1 MRLVTMHRMHEI
13 RLRFAV
19 QVDYQPSRCY
29 GRHEEGLTLSIPARP
44 QGLAVILTA
53 LLTCLLAGASVAHAK
68 DAAVVSQLKGVQPPA
83 EGLELEVV
91 GGDRFLLLANG
102 TGKEVTVMGYDDEP
116 YLRFLP
122 SRVVEVNT
130 RAPSKY
136 ANEDRYALRPV
147 PASADSK
154 APPRWQEVS
163 RNGRYRW
170 FDHRTHLMEKGT
182 PPQVKDESKR
192 TKIFDWNV
200 PLTIG
205 GQQARALGT
214 LEWVPAS
221 SSGTSPLL
229 FVGLG
234 ALALLIV
241 GAGLVLM
248 RRRRAGR
255 PAATGGPKPAE
266 EAW

>member
-1 MRLVTMHRMHEI
+1 MKGASAVVSGA
-13 RLRFAV
+13 RLRGSFV
-19 QVDYQPSRCY
+19 
-29 GRHEEGLTLSIPARP
+29 LF
-44 QGLAVILTA
+44 A
-53 LLTCLLAGASVAHAK
+53 LLAWCAAVGAAPAAAK
-68 DAAVVSQLKGVQPPA
+68 DAQVVSELQGVQPPA
-83 EGLELEVV
+83 EGLEVQV
-91 GGDRFLLLANG
+91 TGGDRFLLMKNG
-102 TGKEVTVMGYDDEP
+102 TGKEVVVKGYDDEP

-147 PASADSK
+147 PEEANSD
-154 APPRWQEVS
+154 APPKWQTVS
-163 RNGRYRW
+163 RDGSYRW
-170 FDHRTHLMEKGT
+170 FDHRIHLMEKGK

-192 TKIFDWNV
+192 TKIFDWDV

-205 GQQARALGT
+205 GTPAKAQGT
-214 LEWVPAS
+214 LEWVPES

-234 ALALLIV
+234 LLIALLAG
-241 GAGLVLM
+241 GAALLM
-248 RRRRAGR
+248 RRRRTSR
-255 PAATGGPKPAE
+255 PAAGGGRKPVE

>member
-1 MRLVTMHRMHEI
+1 M
-13 RLRFAV
+13 
-19 QVDYQPSRCY
+19 
-29 GRHEEGLTLSIPARP
+29 SIPARP
-44 QGLAVILTA
+44 RGLVAIFAA
-53 LLTCLLAGASVAHAK
+53 LVTCLVPGPSAAQAK

-83 EGLELEVV
+83 EGLEIEVV
-91 GGDRFLLLANG
+91 GGDKFLDLTNG
-102 TGKEVTVMGYDDEP
+102 TGKEVVVLGYDDEP

-122 SRVVEVNT
+122 NRVVQVNT

-154 APPRWQEVS
+154 APPKWQQVS
-163 RNGRYRW
+163 TNGRYRW

-192 TKIFDWNV
+192 TKIFDWDV
-200 PLTIG
+200 PMTVG
-205 GQQARALGT
+205 GANAKALGT

-221 SSGTSPLL
+221 SSGTSPLV

-234 ALALLIV
+234 VLVALIAG
-241 GAGLVLM
+241 GAFAVV
-248 RRRRAGR
+248 RRRRTGR
-255 PAATGGPKPAE
+255 PASAGGPKRAE